1 MFFICAEAPI
11 WQTLTVLC
19 FSAPSVVRS
28 GDYYLFETDSE
39 EEEEEEEKKED
50 DPQKKSAFQVTSGFQ
65 MSRCLQLDVM
75 IILTCALI
83 FSQSFKILEEIC

>member
-1 MFFICAEAPI
+1 M
-11 WQTLTVLC
+11 LC

-50 DPQKKSAFQVTSGFQ
+50 DPQKKSAFQVTAGFQ
-65 MSRCLQLDVM
+65 TSHCLQLEFM
-75 IILTCALI
+75 IIFLP
-83 FSQSFKILEEIC
+83 SEELEKKDQNSKPKHVPRYFHFYFTS